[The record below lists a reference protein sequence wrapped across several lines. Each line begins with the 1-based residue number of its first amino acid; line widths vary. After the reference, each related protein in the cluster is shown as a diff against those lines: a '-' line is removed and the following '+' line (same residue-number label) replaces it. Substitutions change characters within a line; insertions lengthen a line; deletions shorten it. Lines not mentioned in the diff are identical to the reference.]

1 MVSIIILT
9 FNSEETIGNTLRAAK
24 CLSEDIHVVDSYST
38 DKTLQVVKS
47 FGAKVVQHE
56 FLSYGEQRNWAIES
70 LEFSRDWQL
79 HLDSD
84 EILSDS
90 LIEEIKL
97 LKLGAE
103 SNVDG
108 YYIPRLIRFMGR
120 DLRHGGLYPIWHMR
134 LFKKGKGRCELRK
147 YDQHFYVSGST
158 GHLHNPIIDD
168 HRMSLTEW
176 VSRHNKWANAEV
188 NEILA
193 PSKDG
198 IVSAEFGSRDAVKH
212 RRGLRHL
219 YYRMPLLMR
228 PFLFFFYRYIFKLGF
243 LDGKEG
249 LIYLTLQ
256 SLWYRFLVDAKVYEK
271 SLVKNNDK

>member
-1 MVSIIILT
+1 MISVIILT
-9 FNSEETIGNTLRAAK
+9 FNSEDSIGNTLRAAQ
-24 CLSEDIHVVDSYST
+24 CLSDDIHVVDSYST
-38 DKTLQVVKS
+38 DKTVQIVES
-47 FGAKVVQHE
+47 FGAKVIQHE
-56 FLSYGEQRNWAIES
+56 FLSYGEQRNWAIEN
-70 LEFSRDWQL
+70 LNLPHDWQL

-97 LKLGAE
+97 LKLGSE

-120 DLRHGGLYPIWHMR
+120 DLRHGGLYPIFHMR

-147 YDQHFYVSGST
+147 YDQHFYISGST
-158 GHLHNPIIDD
+158 GRLRNPFIDD

-188 NEILA
+188 DEIIS
-193 PSKDG
+193 PRKDG
-198 IVSAEFGSRDAVKH
+198 VVGADLGSRDAVKH
-212 RRGLRHL
+212 RRGLRHF
-219 YYRMPLLMR
+219 YYRTPILVR
-228 PFLFFFYRYIFKLGF
+228 PFLFFIYRYIFKLGF

-256 SLWYRFLVDAKVYEK
+256 SLWYRFLVDAKMYEK
-271 SLVKNNDK
+271 SLEKIND